1 MARRVYIFAVIFA
14 LALSLGVAAALPAAA
29 QEQTTTPASAPRLS
43 SGQAPSAVGGDA
55 ASGPDLLTVDQAIK
69 LALTNNRNLKI
80 VSLNLDSSKEELKAA
95 KTHRLPA
102 LNIYTFASQ
111 LLQPINF
118 QIPEGQF
125 GTYPS
130 TGPIPAH
137 NTNISTPSQPT
148 AYIFGSASQPLLT
161 LYKINLQVHG
171 QALSVEQAVEQ
182 LREQRNSIANDV
194 RQAYYSVVEIQNV
207 IDAKLADIQQYEE
220 LDRITVKY
228 VSEKVVLESES
239 LEVKAKLAAERL
251 QLLQAQDKLQTAK
264 ENLNNLL
271 ARALEIDF
279 RVTEDKQLSPIEQDL
294 KAAQA
299 KALAQNPKVKEAE
312 IKMGQ
317 ADTARRLAK
326 AQYLPDLAA
335 SFHYLSPFGVNFLPT
350 NIMAVGLELNWEP
363 FDWGRRRDVVNE
375 KTMAVEQSK
384 LNLTEVQSQVLINVN
399 QQFRALQEARLAVDV
414 AGAQQE
420 ASREKLR
427 EVTQQYGEKTVLLR
441 DVLQE
446 QAALEKADSDFNQA
460 IASFWTAKAN
470 FQKALGEE

>member
-1 MARRVYIFAVIFA
+1 MARRVHIFAVVFA
-14 LALSLGVAAALPAAA
+14 LTFSLAVAAAPPAAA
-29 QEQTTTPASAPRLS
+29 QEQTESPE
-43 SGQAPSAVGGDA
+43 
-55 ASGPDLLTVDQAIK
+55 LLTVEQAIK
-69 LALTNNRNLKI
+69 LALANNRNLKI
-80 VSLNLDSSKEELKAA
+80 VSLNLDSSKEELQAA

-102 LNIYTFASQ
+102 FNIYTFASE
-111 LLQPINF
+111 LLQPISF
-118 QIPEGQF
+118 TVPEGQF
-125 GTYPS
+125 GSYPA
-130 TGPIPAH
+130 TGPIPAQ
-137 NTNISTPSQPT
+137 NTNISTPSRPT
-148 AYIFGSASQPLLT
+148 VYIFGSASQPLLT

-171 QALSVEQAVEQ
+171 QQLSVEQAVQQ
-182 LREQRNSIANDV
+182 LREERNSIANDV

-207 IDAKLADIQQYEE
+207 IDAKQADIKQYEE

-251 QLLQAQDKLQTAK
+251 QLMQAQDKFQTAK

-271 ARALEIDF
+271 ARDLEIDF
-279 RVTEDKQLSPIEQDL
+279 RVTEDKQLSPIEQNL

-317 ADTARRLAK
+317 ADTARRLARSE
-326 AQYLPDLAA
+326 YLPDLAA

-363 FDWGRRRDVVNE
+363 FDWGRRRDVVNQ

-384 LNLTEVQSQVLINVN
+384 LNLSEVQSQVVINLN

-441 DVLQE
+441 DVLQQ
-446 QAALEKADSDFNQA
+446 QAAVEQADSDFNQA

>member
-1 MARRVYIFAVIFA
+1 MLGF
-14 LALSLGVAAALPAAA
+14 SLGIAAGLPVAA
-29 QEQTTTPASAPRLS
+29 QEQ
-43 SGQAPSAVGGDA
+43 
-55 ASGPDLLTVDQAIK
+55 SGPELLTVDQAIK
-69 LALTNNRNLKI
+69 LALANNRNLKI
-80 VSLNLDSSKEELKAA
+80 VSLNLDSSKQELEAA

-102 LNIYTFASQ
+102 FSIYTFASQ
-111 LLQPINF
+111 LLQPISFN
-118 QIPEGQF
+118 IPEGQF
-125 GTYPS
+125 GTYPA

-137 NTNISTPSQPT
+137 NTNITTPNGPT

-161 LYKINLQVHG
+161 LYKINLKVHG
-171 QALSVEQAVEQ
+171 QQLSVEQAVQQ
-182 LREQRNSIANDV
+182 LREERNSIANDV

-207 IDAKLADIQQYEE
+207 IDAKQADIKQYEE

-228 VSEKVVLESES
+228 VSEKVVLESDS
-239 LEVKAKLAAERL
+239 LEVKAKLAVERL

-271 ARALEIDF
+271 ARDLEIDF
-279 RVTEDKQLSPIEQDL
+279 RVTEDKQLSAIEQDL

-299 KALAQNPKVKEAE
+299 KALAQNPKVKQAE
-312 IKMGQ
+312 IKIGQ
-317 ADTARRLAK
+317 ADTARRLARSE
-326 AQYLPDLAA
+326 YLPDLAA

-350 NIMAVGLELNWEP
+350 NIMAVGLELSWEP
-363 FDWGRRRDVVNE
+363 FDWGRRRDVVNQ

-384 LNLTEVQSQVLINVN
+384 LNLSEVQSQVVINLN

-441 DVLQE
+441 DVLQQ
-446 QAALEKADSDFNQA
+446 QAAVEEADSDYNQA